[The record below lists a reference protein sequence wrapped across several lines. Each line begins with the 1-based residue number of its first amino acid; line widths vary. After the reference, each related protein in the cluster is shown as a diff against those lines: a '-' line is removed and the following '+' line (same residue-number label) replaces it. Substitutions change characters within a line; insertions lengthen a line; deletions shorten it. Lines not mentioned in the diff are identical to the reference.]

1 MREIL
6 EIGGSG
12 FLIPAVIFLL
22 VLYAAKGLYGL
33 VGHRSRHRKEFLDL
47 WDPVRAQDDLWLE
60 VVVRHH
66 FGTTMPAGVIR
77 LALAQP
83 DKSLALFELC
93 ELWPLLRY
101 DRNTQSVA
109 WLHQWHVSQNGRRME
124 RRVMSAG
131 YYALMLAAVGY
142 VFGVTTK
149 GPDSFVG
156 WIYAFGAVVFA
167 ALALVTV
174 ARHSTMTTATDSGD
188 EWVQRINQNRQPAPP
203 SEPPNV

>member
-66 FGTTMPAGVIR
+66 FGTTLPAGVIR
-77 LALAQP
+77 MALAQP
-83 DKSLALFELC
+83 DKSLALFEIC
-93 ELWPLLRY
+93 ELWPLFRY
-101 DRNTQSVA
+101 DRDTQTVT
-109 WLHQWHVSQNGRRME
+109 WLHRWHVRQKGRRME
-124 RRVMSAG
+124 QRLMGAAYLVLMFV
-131 YYALMLAAVGY
+131 ALGCAFA
-142 VFGVTTK
+142 VTTK
-149 GPDSFVG
+149 APDSFVG
-156 WIYAFGAVVFA
+156 WLYALGGVSFA
-167 ALALVTV
+167 GLAFVAV
-174 ARHSTMTTATDSGD
+174 ARQSTMTAAADSGD
-188 EWVQRINQNRQPAPP
+188 AWIQRINQHRQPAPP
-203 SEPPNV
+203 SETPSR